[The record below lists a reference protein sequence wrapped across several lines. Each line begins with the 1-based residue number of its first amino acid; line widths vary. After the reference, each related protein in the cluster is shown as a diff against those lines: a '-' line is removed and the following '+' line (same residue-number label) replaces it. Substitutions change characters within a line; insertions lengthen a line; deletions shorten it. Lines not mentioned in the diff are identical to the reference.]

1 MIRKRIRRLMIVGL
15 ALLVL
20 APGTSAWGS
29 GRSRHFRSGQ
39 RLGHQDGM
47 KFRSGFTL
55 RFRHGRFRHNRS
67 LRSRRRFRFGHR
79 FNRHHP
85 KLFHAPHGFPHNSR
99 RNSFSTS
106 KRVWVPGRWVK
117 STHGVLIWK
126 KGHWTINVH

>member
-1 MIRKRIRRLMIVGL
+1 MICKTIRRLMIVGL

-29 GRSRHFRSGQ
+29 GRSYRFRSGPM
-39 RLGHQDGM
+39 LGHLGGE
-47 KFRSGFTL
+47 KLRFGSSL
-55 RFRHGRFRHNRS
+55 RFRHGPFRHKKF
-67 LRSRRRFRFGHR
+67 LRSRRHFGFGHR

-85 KLFHAPHGFPHNSR
+85 KLFHTPHGFPHHSR
-99 RNSFSTS
+99 RNSLSTS

-126 KGHWTINVH
+126 KGHWTINVL